1 MKARRSTQC
10 TLWRGAVPLMLTL
23 LFLTGCSTPPS
34 PAPTPEPELKP
45 PQTGVGV
52 SAEEVFA
59 TAQVLRRDGRNT
71 EALLAFTDFIA
82 QFPDSP
88 LGDDARLAAGQ
99 LAAELGRPEDAIAAY
114 TDLIGNFPD
123 SELRAEAY
131 LNLGQL
137 RYDQQDYTGSWG
149 DLQGALDASPTPAQQ
164 ARARYHLGAAS
175 LALQTY
181 REAVTELTMA
191 AAAEDPELAD
201 KARSLLVEIARDH
214 LNIVQLEVLA
224 KHFSNAYPGDLLM
237 AELAQRHRAAGNPQ
251 AEIDVLRRLTDAFPD
266 HPEADAT
273 LQRLQALEAM
283 LDTDPAK
290 LGVLLPLSGPTGQIG
305 RSALQSVQLALDML
319 QQRHTELDLSLVIRD
334 TGATIETA
342 RSALRTLV
350 EEAHVIGVIGPLLS
364 QTAEELAPLADSL
377 GVPLISPYARDSH
390 FPQLSP
396 YAFRNSLTDAM
407 QGRLLASYA
416 TQQLARRRFAILYPD
431 DAYGAALADHFS
443 AALADH
449 NGRVVAKAAYPSD
462 AQDVRRAL
470 RRIRAET
477 YDALLVPDYA
487 DNISRLAPEL
497 AHDAKAGVQLLGTDG
512 WNDPEITTVAARV
525 VDGAVFVD
533 GFYADS
539 PVPHVAA
546 FVNGF
551 RDRYRTVPDLLAAQ
565 AYDTLMMCA
574 QVLRAGVRTRP
585 ELRDGLARIRAFPGV
600 SGVTTMDV
608 DGDAEKVLYVLSVRE
623 GKIIQ
628 INAPAFQYPD
638 AGDPVD

>member
-1 MKARRSTQC
+1 MKVPRSTRY
-10 TLWRGAVPLMLTL
+10 TLWMGTVCLMLTL
-23 LFLTGCSTPPS
+23 LFLAGCSTPPS
-34 PAPTPEPELKP
+34 TRTTEPEP
-45 PQTGVGV
+45 PQTGIES
-52 SAEEVFA
+52 SAEETFEVA
-59 TAQVLRRDGRNT
+59 EGLRREQRNA
-71 EALLAFTDFIA
+71 EALQAFADFIE

-88 LGDDARLAAGQ
+88 LGDDARLAIGQ
-99 LAAELGRPEDAIAAY
+99 LAAGLGRPDDAVAAY

-131 LNLGQL
+131 LSLGRL
-137 RYDQQDYTGSWG
+137 RYDQQDYAGSWVA
-149 DLQGALDASPTPAQQ
+149 LQDALDASPTPEQQ
-164 ARARYHLGAAS
+164 ARAHYHLGTAS
-175 LALQTY
+175 FALQAY
-181 REAVTELTMA
+181 REAVTDLAMA
-191 AAAEDPELAD
+191 VNADDPELAE
-201 KARSLLVEIARDH
+201 KARTLLAQIARHH
-214 LNIVQLEVLA
+214 LDVPQLEFLA
-224 KHFSNAYPGDLLM
+224 DRFANAHPGDLLM
-237 AELAQRHRAAGNPQ
+237 AELARRHRAAGNVQ
-251 AEIDVLRRLTDAFPD
+251 AEIDALRRLADAFPD
-266 HPEADAT
+266 RPGADAT
-273 LQRLQALEAM
+273 LERLQTLEAM
-283 LDTDPAK
+283 LDTDPTK
-290 LGVLLPLSGPTGQIG
+290 LGILLPLSGPTGQIG

-319 QQRHTELDLSLVIRD
+319 QQRHADLDLSLVIRD
-334 TGATIETA
+334 TGASTETA
-342 RSALRTLV
+342 RSALHALV

-364 QTAEELAPLADSL
+364 QTAEELAPLADEL
-377 GVPLISPYARDSH
+377 GVPLISPFARDSQ

-416 TQQLARRRFAILYPD
+416 TQQLARRRFAILHPD
-431 DAYGAALADHFS
+431 DAYGTALADHFS

-449 NGRVVAKAAYPSD
+449 NGRVVVKAAYPSD
-462 AQDVRRAL
+462 AQNVSRAV

-487 DNISRLAPEL
+487 DNIARLAPEL
-497 AHDAKAGVQLLGTDG
+497 AYDAEAGVQLLGTDG
-512 WNDPEITTVAARV
+512 WNDPGITDVPSRV

-551 RDRYRTVPDLLAAQ
+551 RDRYGAVPDLLAAQ

-585 ELRDGLARIRAFPGV
+585 ELRDGLAQIRGFPGV
-600 SGVTTMDV
+600 SGVTTMDA
-608 DGDAEKVLYVLSVRE
+608 DGDAEKVLYMLSVRG

>member
-1 MKARRSTQC
+1 MKVPRSARC
-10 TLWRGAVPLMLTL
+10 ILWMGTVCLVLTL
-23 LFLTGCSTPPS
+23 LFLAGCSTS
-34 PAPTPEPELKP
+34 PTRTAEPEL
-45 PQTGVGV
+45 PQTGVES
-52 SAEEVFA
+52 SAEEAFEA
-59 TAQVLRRDGRNT
+59 AEVLRREQRNA
-71 EALLAFTDFIA
+71 EALQAFTDFIE
-82 QFPDSP
+82 QYPDSP
-88 LGDDARLAAGQ
+88 LGDDAWLAVGQ
-99 LAAELGRPEDAIAAY
+99 LAAELGRPDDAVAAY
-114 TDLIGNFPD
+114 TDLIDNFPD

-131 LNLGQL
+131 LSLGRL
-137 RYDQQDYTGSWG
+137 RYEQQDYAGSWVA
-149 DLQGALDASPTPAQQ
+149 LQDALGASPTPEQQ
-164 ARARYHLGAAS
+164 ARAHYHLGAAS
-175 LALQTY
+175 FALQAY
-181 REAVTELTMA
+181 REAVTDLAMA
-191 AAAEDPELAD
+191 VNADDSELAE
-201 KARSLLVEIARDH
+201 KARALLGQIARDH
-214 LNIVQLEVLA
+214 LDMPQLEFLA
-224 KHFSNAYPGDLLM
+224 DRFANAHPGDLLV
-237 AELAQRHRAAGNPQ
+237 AELARRHRADGNVQ
-251 AEIDVLRRLTDAFPD
+251 VEIDALRRLADAFPD
-266 HPEADAT
+266 HADADAT
-273 LQRLQALEAM
+273 LERLQTLEAM
-283 LDTDPAK
+283 LDTDPTK

-319 QQRHTELDLSLVIRD
+319 QQRHADLDLSLVIRD
-334 TGATIETA
+334 TGASTETA
-342 RSALRTLV
+342 RSALRALV
-350 EEAHVIGVIGPLLS
+350 EEVHVIGVIGPLLS
-364 QTAEELAPLADSL
+364 QTAEELAPLADEL
-377 GVPLISPYARDSH
+377 GVPLISPFARDSQ

-416 TQQLARRRFAILYPD
+416 TRQLARRRFAILHPD
-431 DAYGAALADHFS
+431 DAYGTALADHFS

-449 NGRVVAKAAYPSD
+449 NGRVVVKVAYPSD
-462 AQDVRRAL
+462 AQDVSRAV

-487 DNISRLAPEL
+487 DNIARLAPEL
-497 AHDAKAGVQLLGTDG
+497 AQDAEAGVQLLGTDG
-512 WNDPEITTVAARV
+512 WNDPGITDVPSRV

-551 RDRYRTVPDLLAAQ
+551 RDRYGAVPDLLAAQ

-585 ELRDGLARIRAFPGV
+585 ELRDGLAQIRGFPGV
-600 SGVTTMDV
+600 SGVTTMDA